1 MVKKQMFPYCFSEVT
16 VFLLLLLLLIVMQ
29 EEWAKK
35 YKKLLVEDVK
45 LNIIG

>member
-16 VFLLLLLLLIVMQ
+16 VFLLLLLLIVMQ